1 MINVS
6 SDILNTLATVV
17 ASIISQLWVIFA
29 LLIGIVLT
37 FYIIRKV
44 IFLFIIAKR

>member
-6 SDILNTLATVV
+6 SDIVSSISTNV
-17 ASIISQLWVIFA
+17 AGIISQLWGIFSLLFGVIIA
-29 LLIGIVLT
+29 
-37 FYIIRKV
+37 FYIIRKI